1 MWFSDVGV
9 LVESHAPDD
18 YARVIGDLLTND
30 DRRAELGRG
39 AISHAAGFSWTATA
53 SDMLEVYAEARRDRE
68 RRPLAVN
75 R

>member
-1 MWFSDVGV
+1 VRDGVSGV

-18 YARVIGDLLTND
+18 YARVIGDLLAND
-30 DRRAELGRG
+30 DRRRALGRG
-39 AISHAAGFSWTATA
+39 AITHASGFSWSATA
-53 SDMLEVYAEARRDRE
+53 SDMVEVYAVARSDRE